1 MSLGEIIISK
11 PVLIGLHL
19 GLAIIGIDAFL
30 WLMGEL
36 VTGVKKMVRLKWAS
50 IIGLVGFILSWL
62 AGGYYY
68 VVYYGSLVKP
78 AIKAGLAPWAHL
90 VFMEAKE
97 HIFLFIPPLVATVF
111 LITWLNRE
119 TFTELELRRP
129 TLILAGLIVFIGL
142 AVGVFGF
149 IVSAAARW
157 G

>member
-1 MSLGEIIISK
+1 MIEILTNK

-36 VTGVKKMVRLKWAS
+36 VAGVRKMSRLKWAS
-50 IIGLVGFILSWL
+50 LLGLVSFLLSWL

-68 VVYYGSLVKP
+68 VLYYGSLVKP
-78 AIKAGLAPWAHL
+78 VIKAGLAPWAHL
-90 VFMEAKE
+90 VFMETKE
-97 HIFLFIPPLVATVF
+97 HIFLFIPPLAATAL
-111 LITWLNRE
+111 LITLLNRDV
-119 TFTELELRRP
+119 FTKAGLNRP
-129 TLILAGLIVFIGL
+129 TLVLAGLIVFIGL
-142 AVGVFGF
+142 AVGTMGF